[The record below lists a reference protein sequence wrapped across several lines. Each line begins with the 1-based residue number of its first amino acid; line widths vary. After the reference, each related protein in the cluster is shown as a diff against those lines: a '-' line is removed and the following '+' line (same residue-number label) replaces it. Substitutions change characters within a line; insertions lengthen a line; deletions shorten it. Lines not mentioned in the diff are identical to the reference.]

1 VSVSRIA
8 EKYIAYYWRHAVPY
22 VAPAAGAGLILQQ
35 NTDRQAA
42 IVTAIAEARRN
53 YSTLTELERDLR
65 AWRRLVA
72 KVASYF
78 WEQPLWRLQ
87 RTRGEVF
94 DFLYENRD
102 IGTRVDAIELR
113 PGVAFCLRRF
123 HVLLTQMIR
132 SAWLAYVRK
141 INGAALGTTADLEE
155 FLFGSERADLS
166 GIRPALIEM
175 QRGQCFYCRR
185 DLAISGDVDHFVPW
199 SRYPV
204 DLGHNFVVAH
214 ASCNGAKGSML
225 AAEEHL
231 GRWAER
237 NRTFGSV
244 IGESCDSVRMM
255 HDLRASLQITAW
267 AYEQAATAGGKLWL
281 EPHC

>member
-1 VSVSRIA
+1 MSDQPSYEVQVQFLLHVQRLLDEGLFTATYKDALLPALADIAVESGDETGAALTVSVSRIA

-53 YSTLTELERDLR
+53 YPTLTELQRDLR

-72 KVASYF
+72 RVTSYF

-141 INGAALGTTADLEE
+141 VFGADEKTE
-155 FLFGSERADLS
+155 
-166 GIRPALIEM
+166 
-175 QRGQCFYCRR
+175 Y
-185 DLAISGDVDHFVPW
+185 
-199 SRYPV
+199 
-204 DLGHNFVVAH
+204 
-214 ASCNGAKGSML
+214 AKSF
-225 AAEEHL
+225 E
-231 GRWAER
+231 
-237 NRTFGSV
+237 
-244 IGESCDSVRMM
+244 
-255 HDLRASLQITAW
+255 
-267 AYEQAATAGGKLWL
+267 
-281 EPHC
+281 